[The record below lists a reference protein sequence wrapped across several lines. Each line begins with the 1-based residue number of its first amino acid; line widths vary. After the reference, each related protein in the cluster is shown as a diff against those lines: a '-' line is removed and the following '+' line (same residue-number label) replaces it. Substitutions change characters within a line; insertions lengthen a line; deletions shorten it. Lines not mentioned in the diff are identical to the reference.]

1 MILGRKKEK
10 KPVITPEKVASAFE
24 KLNKQAAEI
33 AFDFDEIRKFVM
45 EAIQMFI
52 SNTRFLTDQIAILA
66 ERFAELE
73 TLAQKRT
80 EEKE

>member
-1 MILGRKKEK
+1 MVLGKKKEK
-10 KPVITPEKVASAFE
+10 RPVITPDRVANAFE

-73 TLAQKRT
+73 TLAQKRM